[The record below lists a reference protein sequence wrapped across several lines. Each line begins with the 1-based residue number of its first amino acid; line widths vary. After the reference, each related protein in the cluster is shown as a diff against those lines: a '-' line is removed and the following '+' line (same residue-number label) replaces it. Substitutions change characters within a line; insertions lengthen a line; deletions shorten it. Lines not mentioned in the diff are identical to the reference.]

1 MQVLSASSGHFY
13 GLVDAVGIWNGTLA
27 GFSWEGDRRWGGGE
41 EDGDEEGEEMEME
54 EEEETHNID
63 DLLESE
69 TKGEVD
75 RFTVVEHR
83 PLQADID

>member
-1 MQVLSASSGHFY
+1 MRGRS
-13 GLVDAVGIWNGTLA
+13 
-27 GFSWEGDRRWGGGE
+27 E
-41 EDGDEEGEEMEME
+41 EEEEMEMEE

-63 DLLESE
+63 DLLKSE

-83 PLQADID
+83 PLQADND

>member
-1 MQVLSASSGHFY
+1 MERL
-13 GLVDAVGIWNGTLA
+13 LA
-27 GFSWEGDRRWGGGE
+27 FHEREIGGE
-41 EDGDEEGEEMEME
+41 EEEEMEME
-54 EEEETHNID
+54 EGEEETHNID

-83 PLQADID
+83 PLQADSD

>member
-1 MQVLSASSGHFY
+1 MERL
-13 GLVDAVGIWNGTLA
+13 LA
-27 GFSWEGDRRWGGGE
+27 FHEREIGGE
-41 EDGDEEGEEMEME
+41 EEEMEME
-54 EEEETHNID
+54 EGEGEETHNID

-83 PLQADID
+83 PLQADND

>member
-1 MQVLSASSGHFY
+1 MERL
-13 GLVDAVGIWNGTLA
+13 LA
-27 GFSWEGDRRWGGGE
+27 FHEREIGGE
-41 EDGDEEGEEMEME
+41 EEEEMEME

-83 PLQADID
+83 PLQADNN

>member
-1 MQVLSASSGHFY
+1 MRGRS
-13 GLVDAVGIWNGTLA
+13 
-27 GFSWEGDRRWGGGE
+27 E
-41 EDGDEEGEEMEME
+41 EEEEMEMEE

-83 PLQADID
+83 TLQAVNDVTFSILTTII

>member
-1 MQVLSASSGHFY
+1 MERL
-13 GLVDAVGIWNGTLA
+13 LA
-27 GFSWEGDRRWGGGE
+27 FHEREIGGE
-41 EDGDEEGEEMEME
+41 EEEEEEME

-63 DLLESE
+63 DLLKSE

-83 PLQADID
+83 PLQADND

>member
-1 MQVLSASSGHFY
+1 MERL
-13 GLVDAVGIWNGTLA
+13 LA
-27 GFSWEGDRRWGGGE
+27 FHEREIGGE
-41 EDGDEEGEEMEME
+41 EEEEMEME

-63 DLLESE
+63 DLLKSE

-83 PLQADID
+83 TLQAVNDVTFQY

>member
-1 MQVLSASSGHFY
+1 MERL
-13 GLVDAVGIWNGTLA
+13 LA
-27 GFSWEGDRRWGGGE
+27 FHEREIGGE
-41 EDGDEEGEEMEME
+41 EEEEMEME
-54 EEEETHNID
+54 EGEETHNID

-83 PLQADID
+83 PLQADND

>member
-1 MQVLSASSGHFY
+1 MERL
-13 GLVDAVGIWNGTLA
+13 LA
-27 GFSWEGDRRWGGGE
+27 FHER
-41 EDGDEEGEEMEME
+41 EMKGE

-83 PLQADID
+83 PLQADND

>member
-1 MQVLSASSGHFY
+1 MRGRS
-13 GLVDAVGIWNGTLA
+13 
-27 GFSWEGDRRWGGGE
+27 E
-41 EDGDEEGEEMEME
+41 EEEEMEME

-63 DLLESE
+63 DLLKSE

-83 PLQADID
+83 PLQADND

>member
-1 MQVLSASSGHFY
+1 
-13 GLVDAVGIWNGTLA
+13 
-27 GFSWEGDRRWGGGE
+27 
-41 EDGDEEGEEMEME
+41 MEME

-83 PLQADID
+83 PLQADND

>member
-1 MQVLSASSGHFY
+1 MRGRS
-13 GLVDAVGIWNGTLA
+13 
-27 GFSWEGDRRWGGGE
+27 E
-41 EDGDEEGEEMEME
+41 EEEEMEMEEGEEME

>member
-1 MQVLSASSGHFY
+1 
-13 GLVDAVGIWNGTLA
+13 
-27 GFSWEGDRRWGGGE
+27 
-41 EDGDEEGEEMEME
+41 MEME

-83 PLQADID
+83 PLQADNDEMLIDIFFHGIVIMMGMWWLY

>member
-1 MQVLSASSGHFY
+1 MERL
-13 GLVDAVGIWNGTLA
+13 LA
-27 GFSWEGDRRWGGGE
+27 FHEREIGGE
-41 EDGDEEGEEMEME
+41 EEEMEME
-54 EEEETHNID
+54 EGEETHNID

-83 PLQADID
+83 PLQADND